1 MQTAATEVPTGDQ
14 IKERRPKPKLTA
26 VTPDDLFLQRVYR
39 FERERANDV
48 YMVQPLGEGRV
59 REYTWKDTVGEAR
72 RIASWLGSLGLPEGS
87 RVAFLAKNS
96 AHFMIMDLATWMAG
110 HVSVPLY
117 PTVTAETV
125 RYVIDH
131 SDSRV
136 LFAGKL
142 DEWDKQASG
151 VPEHVTVLAC
161 ELSPKAVLE
170 RPGVVRWEEIVE
182 KHEPVEGEPVRAAS
196 DWATII
202 YTSGSTGVPK
212 GVVHDFEGMA
222 ASVKG
227 AAPAF
232 GLEEGDRVM
241 SYLPLAH
248 AFERTVIESCS
259 FVVGFQVYFAE
270 SLETFVADIRRARPT
285 IFHSVPRL
293 WLKFQAGVHGKMPPQ
308 RLKLLLSIP
317 IIKGIIRKKVLTG
330 LGLEQARAAITGS
343 APIPADLIAWY
354 QALGL
359 ELCEGYAMSENFSY
373 SHFSRPGDSKPG
385 TVGPPAPDV
394 ECKLGPDGE
403 VLVKSPANMVGYYR
417 EPALT
422 EEAFTED
429 GFLRTGD
436 RGIIED
442 DGRLRI
448 VGRTKELFK
457 TSKGKY
463 IAPAPIE
470 SELQASGVAELA
482 CVTGSGLPQPVAI
495 LSLAESLR
503 PKAATS
509 EGRAE
514 LEPQLAGL
522 LQDVNAKLPGHEK
535 LDRFYVAPEA
545 WTIDNEML
553 TPTMKIRR
561 SAIDARYGDK
571 IAEDGPKIVW
581 LD

>member
-1 MQTAATEVPTGDQ
+1 MQTAATEVSTRDK
-14 IKERRPKPKLTA
+14 IKERRPKPKQTA
-26 VTPDDLFLQRVYR
+26 VTPDDLFLQCVYR
-39 FERERANDV
+39 FERERPNEV

-72 RIASWLGSLGLPEGS
+72 RIAGWLGSLELPEGS

-151 VPEHVTVLAC
+151 VPEHVEVLAC

-182 KHEPVEGEPVRAAS
+182 KAEPVQGEPVRAAS

-232 GLEEGDRVM
+232 GLVQSDRVM

-259 FVVGFQVYFAE
+259 FAVGFQVYFAE
-270 SLETFVADIRRARPT
+270 SLETFVADIKRARPT

-293 WLKFQAGVHGKMPPQ
+293 WLKFQAGVHSKMPPQ
-308 RLKLLLSIP
+308 RLKLLLSLP

-422 EEAFTED
+422 DEAFTDD

-503 PKAATS
+503 PKASTAD
-509 EGRAE
+509 GRAE
-514 LEPQLAGL
+514 LEPQLEAL
-522 LQDVNAKLPGHEK
+522 LRDVNAKLPGHEK

-571 IAEDGPKIVW
+571 IGEEGPKIVW
-581 LD
+581 LG